1 MAGWVSSARAV
12 CVLIL
17 FSLISSFTAAAEEVR
32 LRLKGGD
39 FEIVGDLVSFDG
51 RTYVVLSPLVGRM
64 KADASRFECI
74 GGACPNLTTTTQPI
88 PAKLAPLAA
97 SGKMAIAG
105 SHTIGHALM
114 PALIEAYADTLG
126 LSVSTAVGS
135 DPKNTTVKLTSSD
148 GRHAGTIDLR
158 RQGSDTAFT
167 ELRAKTS
174 ELTMSSRPIA
184 DLEATGLA
192 AAGLGNMHAP
202 THEHVLALDG
212 LVVLVSP
219 DNPVVAITITD
230 LARVFAGE
238 ITDWSELGGRE
249 GAINLY
255 APADGSG
262 TLDTFQTLVLE
273 PNGKQMAESAKRT
286 SDDAERSNWIIADPS
301 GITFASIAYQRN
313 AKALNIESSCG
324 LISRP
329 SRFAMK
335 TEEYPLTRRLYLYT
349 PGRPKNPLAARFL
362 DFTLSEQ
369 AQPAIARTDFIDLGS
384 DSLTFRDQGARIAYA
399 LNAHDEDFDLDAM
412 RQLISEIAQAERL
425 TTTFR
430 FKSGS
435 VGLDNKGRQDIERL
449 VTTVQSPKFRDR
461 QLLVLGFSDAV
472 GGYDENLRLSEVRA
486 TAVAD
491 LLKKSGVTNA
501 IAKGYGELAPVAC
514 NDTPASRNY
523 NRRVEIWVK

>member
-88 PAKLAPLAA
+88 PAKLAPLPA

-219 DNPVVAITITD
+219 DNPVVAISITD